1 MAKVTVTGVVVR
13 VSHQRGWWGPY
24 RHIEFYPDT
33 DKEKGCWFSDNGV
46 GWLEFGNRGTIT
58 GYTSERHEYNRLIR
72 PRFEEDTTPIPAIF
86 RSIEGTSLIKDAH
99 KHSENP
105 VPRLVIADWLS
116 DQGDPVNMAL
126 AEVIRSSIE
135 SRNFKLV
142 PWERRGDAA
151 PFTGAWNGWLIG
163 RNPNG
168 KDGKASKWLE
178 YQDYREAYLK
188 AKKKRR

>member
-24 RHIEFYPDT
+24 RHIGFVSDT
-33 DKEKGCWFSDNGV
+33 DKNKGFWFSDNGV
-46 GWLEFGNRGTIT
+46 GELEFGNRGTIT

-72 PRFEEDTTPIPAIF
+72 PRFEEDTTPIPGMF
-86 RSIEGTSLIKDAH
+86 RSIEGMNLIKAAH

-116 DQGDPVNMAL
+116 DQGDTVNMAL

-135 SRNFKLV
+135 SSDFKLV
-142 PWERRGDAA
+142 PWERRVNAA

-163 RNPNG
+163 RSPNR
-168 KDGKASKWLE
+168 KDGKADKWLE
-178 YQDYREAYLK
+178 YQAYREAYLK